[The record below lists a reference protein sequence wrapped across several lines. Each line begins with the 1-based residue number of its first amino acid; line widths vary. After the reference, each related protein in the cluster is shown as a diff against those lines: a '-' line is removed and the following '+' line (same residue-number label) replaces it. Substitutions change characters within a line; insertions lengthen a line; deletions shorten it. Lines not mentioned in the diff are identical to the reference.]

1 MPITEVEYALIRK
14 AMRDEASGIDGLE
27 SDGSSPSPVW
37 RWPLRSVTDPAYL
50 EDACAY
56 CGETLGPR
64 WLNTGNGPHH
74 KDCWNERTTP
84 GNREERR

>member
-1 MPITEVEYALIRK
+1 MPDDAELACMIHRAQLE
-14 AMRDEASGIDGLE
+14 EATNMGPTLT
-27 SDGSSPSPVW
+27 PSAGPNVW

-56 CGETLGPR
+56 CGGTLGPR

-74 KDCWNERTTP
+74 KDCWIERTKP
-84 GNREERR
+84 GNREEAHD